1 MPAFFIDLIS
11 NPCYYREGMQKE
23 PKQGINKIFK
33 DLRGWLVPG
42 LGVKRWLVL
51 VLMGTMIIS
60 VGIADVL
67 LDIFRENTSEWFS
80 QVLYYGT
87 LLFLPSMLRSA
98 IFGSLGIIFIAFG
111 FWGFNR
117 TILQAFVR
125 PGKPVLETV
134 AHYRRRGRGPRV
146 VVIGGGHGQAT
157 LLRGLKIHT
166 TNLTAIVTVADDGGS
181 SGRLRDS
188 MGVLPPGDIRNCL
201 AALSNDEDLITQL
214 FQYRF
219 AKGDNQL
226 EGHSFGN
233 LFISALS
240 DLTGSFEEAVA
251 ESGRVLSVFG
261 RVLPSTL
268 HDVQLVADKTLP
280 YASGE
285 VRVRGE
291 SNIPIIRGKVRQ
303 VWLEPNNPPAFP
315 KAIQAILKADMIVI
329 APGSLFT
336 SILPNL
342 LVPDIAAAI
351 RSSQAFKA
359 FVCNLTTQ
367 PGETDGFDCLDHIS
381 AIDSHVGPNLFDLV
395 IANEDTIGELPKG
408 VEWVASPTEKEGNY
422 PLYRADLKNWDIPSA
437 HNAEKLAKLLIDL
450 LLERTGPLV
459 Q

>member
-1 MPAFFIDLIS
+1 MKNPPNNRYAAIKKSIS
-11 NPCYYREGMQKE
+11 SAKA
-23 PKQGINKIFK
+23 
-33 DLRGWLVPG
+33 WLEPG
-42 LGVKRWLVL
+42 LGIKRWFVL
-51 VLMGTMIIS
+51 VLAGTMIIS
-60 VGIADVL
+60 IGVADIL
-67 LDIFRENTSEWFS
+67 LDVFRESTNEYLS
-80 QVLYYGT
+80 QILYYGA
-87 LLFLPSMLRSA
+87 LLFLPSLLRSA
-98 IFGSLGIIFIAFG
+98 IFGSIGIFMILYG

-117 TILQAFVR
+117 SILQPFVT
-125 PGKPVLETV
+125 PGKPVIDTV
-134 AHYRRRGRGPRV
+134 AHFRRRGRGPRI

-157 LLRGLKIHT
+157 LLRGLKKHT

-188 MGVLPPGDIRNCL
+188 MGILPPGDIRNCL

-219 AKGDNQL
+219 AQGDNQL

-251 ESGRVLSVFG
+251 ESGRVLSVHG

-268 HDVQLVADKTLP
+268 HDVQLIADKTLP
-280 YASGE
+280 HLTGE
-285 VRVRGE
+285 VRVHGE
-291 SNIPIIRGKVRQ
+291 SNIPEIDGKVRQ

-315 KAIQAILKADMIVI
+315 EAIREILRADMIVI

-351 RSSQAFKA
+351 RSSQAFKV
-359 FVCNLTTQ
+359 FVCNVATQ
-367 PGETDGFDCLDHIS
+367 PGETDGYDCLDHIE
-381 AIDSHVGPNLFDLV
+381 AIDSHVGNSLFDIV
-395 IANEDTIGELPKG
+395 IANAEEEGKLPKG
-408 VEWVASPTEKEGNY
+408 VDWVAAPLEFEGKY
-422 PLYRADLKNWDIPSA
+422 PLYRANLIDWDQPSA
-437 HNAEKLAKLLIDL
+437 HNADKLAQVLIDL

-459 Q
+459 